1 MIYVGIDPG
10 LSGAI
15 AFIFPDGTVSTYDT
29 PVIKVSKNGK
39 NRNVYLAGAM
49 HDHLTQL
56 EESFPGHKCHVALEK
71 VGPMPGNGAAAMF
84 SMGHGLGLWEGLI
97 VASGL
102 PLTYVI
108 PQAWKKMFG
117 LDRDKNK
124 SILKAK
130 QLFPTADITLKKHD
144 GRAEALLM
152 AEYLRRTL
160 HSHDSTKNLDHA

>member
-1 MIYVGIDPG
+1 MIYAGIDPG

-15 AFIFPDGTVSTYDT
+15 AFIFPDGTVTVTDT

-39 NRNVYLAGAM
+39 NRNVYLAGGMNELLA
-49 HDHLTQL
+49 LLQ
-56 EESFPGHKCHVALEK
+56 ECHVALEH

-84 SMGHGLGLWEGLI
+84 SMGHGLGLWEGLL
-97 VASGL
+97 VGNGL
-102 PLTYVI
+102 PFTYVR
-108 PQAWKKMFG
+108 PQSWKKMFG

-130 QLFPTADITLKKHD
+130 QLFPKADITLKKHD

-160 HSHDSTKNLDHA
+160 HSHHENLDQD

>member
-10 LSGAI
+10 LSGAV
-15 AFIFPDGTVSTYDT
+15 AFIYADGTVSVHDT
-29 PVIKVSKNGK
+29 PVIKVEKNGK
-39 NRNVYLAGAM
+39 NRNVYIAAAM
-49 HDHLTQL
+49 QDLLKKHWDK
-56 EESFPGHKCHVALEK
+56 SHVALEL

-97 VASGL
+97 VATGI
-102 PLTYVI
+102 PLTYVR

-117 LDRDKNK
+117 LDKDKNK

-160 HSHDSTKNLDHA
+160 HSHERTEDMDHA

>member
-10 LSGAI
+10 LSGAV
-15 AFIFPDGTVSTYDT
+15 AFIYEDGSVSVHDT
-29 PVIKVSKNGK
+29 PVIKVEKNGK
-39 NRNVYLAGAM
+39 NRNVYLAATMCDILKIQG
-49 HDHLTQL
+49 D
-56 EESFPGHKCHVALEK
+56 KHVALEK

-97 VASGL
+97 VASGI

-160 HSHDSTKNLDHA
+160 HSS

>member
-15 AFIFPDGTVSTYDT
+15 ACIMPDGSVSVIDT
-29 PVIKVSKNGK
+29 PVIMVEKNKGK
-39 NRNVYLAGAM
+39 RRVYMAAEMRSLIAGL
-49 HDHLTQL
+49 DSL
-56 EESFPGHKCHVALEK
+56 ECHVALEQ

-97 VASGL
+97 VGHGL
-102 PLTYVI
+102 PLSYI
-108 PQAWKKMFG
+108 PPQKWKKMFG

-130 QLFPTADITLKKHD
+130 QLFPKADITLKKHD

-160 HSHDSTKNLDHA
+160 NS